1 MQKFG
6 RIAKISAK
14 VAGAGTFYTHPV
26 DYR

>member
-6 RIAKISAK
+6 CIAKISAE
-14 VAGAGTFYTHPV
+14 VAGGTFYTHPV